1 MRSKEIKLGK
11 VEVKKKV
18 YQLPN
23 LESRIGRHDSQD
35 LEKVKRVT
43 PYSYKK
49 GLPHLF
55 FYNYHYYLQLSAVTA
70 FQAADHV
77 DLTLFRPPTL
87 FLPTFASFKL
97 ALGSLASSHVC
108 RRDEDTPGF
117 P

>member
-1 MRSKEIKLGK
+1 M
-11 VEVKKKV
+11 

-35 LEKVKRVT
+35 LERVKRVT

-55 FYNYHYYLQLSAVTA
+55 FHSYHYYLQLSAVTA

-77 DLTLFRPPTL
+77 DLTLFRTPTL
-87 FLPTFASFKL
+87 FFPTFASFRL
-97 ALGSLASSHVC
+97 PWDSLASSHVC
-108 RRDEDTPGF
+108 RRDEDAPGF